1 MPALVCGGRVK
12 KPRISLLITMLTIIP
27 GGATAADIGAEE
39 LASIVKGRKW
49 QVAIAGDLS
58 DPLLQAYWDFNSDG
72 SMCVR
77 FPGSKPNDRCAD
89 DGQWKLDGETVCWE
103 LKRIGEQYG
112 YKSACVR
119 VQKVNARDYQMH
131 NVKGFR
137 QFLFRPMK

>member
-1 MPALVCGGRVK
+1 MKRLQAM
-12 KPRISLLITMLTIIP
+12 IATLIAI
-27 GGATAADIGAEE
+27 TAGSVVAAEIGPEQ

-49 QVAIAGDLS
+49 QVGVGGNLS
-58 DPLLQAYWDFNSDG
+58 DPLIQAYWDFNSNG

-77 FPGSKPNDRCAD
+77 FPGGKPDGRCAD
-89 DGQWKLDGETVCWE
+89 EGEWRLEGPTVCWE

-119 VQKVNARDYQMH
+119 VEKLNAQDFQMH

-137 QFLFRPMK
+137 QFAFRLAK